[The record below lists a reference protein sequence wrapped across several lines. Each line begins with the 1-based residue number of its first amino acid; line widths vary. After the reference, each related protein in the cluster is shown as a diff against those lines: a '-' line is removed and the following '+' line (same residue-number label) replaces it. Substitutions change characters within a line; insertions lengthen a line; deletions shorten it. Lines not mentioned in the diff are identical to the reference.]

1 MSGSDNFTQIRKA
14 FPKWGGEADIAEG
27 LIGSDNAAS
36 ILHYRRYLEGFTAD
50 VIARVL
56 KKDIRKYEKLNLF
69 ERLDFIG
76 KNASGVVPASV
87 IRACHA
93 IRLSGNS
100 ASHLD
105 TAKHETAYTSRGEAP
120 FQKHQRAHRFGEWLL
135 RKLGFEPGP
144 PYEAA
149 DIHSEARA
157 PAEETVPASPGADA
171 VPSAPDEEIDRE
183 PVREIFDFYHGITL
197 NDDQKKA
204 LKAIQSFLT
213 DSDQKVFALFG
224 YAGTGKT
231 TLLKGVFEYLISCG
245 RSNT

>member
-1 MSGSDNFTQIRKA
+1 M
-14 FPKWGGEADIAEG
+14 
-27 LIGSDNAAS
+27 
-36 ILHYRRYLEGFTAD
+36 
-50 VIARVL
+50 
-56 KKDIRKYEKLNLF
+56 
-69 ERLDFIG
+69 
-76 KNASGVVPASV
+76 
-87 IRACHA
+87 
-93 IRLSGNS
+93 
-100 ASHLD
+100 
-105 TAKHETAYTSRGEAP
+105 
-120 FQKHQRAHRFGEWLL
+120 

-204 LKAIQSFLT
+204 LKALKFFLT

-231 TLLKGVFEYLISCG
+231 TLLKGVYEYLISCG